1 MKRLIDFSAF
11 LIFDGAMGTM
21 LQTYGLKTGEL
32 PESYNIIHPEI
43 IEKIQREYVAAGA
56 DIITTN
62 TFGANRYKLG
72 EHGLDP
78 EKVIKRAVK
87 IARKAAEDKLV
98 ALDLGPIGQL
108 MEPYGPLAFDEAY
121 EIFKEQIIAGSQAA
135 DVILIETMSDVYEAK
150 AAILAAKKNCRL
162 PIFCT
167 MTFERDGRT
176 LSGTDP
182 LTMVNILQSLGVD
195 ALGIN
200 CSLGPKETLP
210 LIEEIVKF
218 SKVPVIAQP
227 NAGLPKMV
235 NGKTLFDVDPK
246 EFAEYAKVLAEKGV
260 SILGGCCGTNPNHIK
275 VLKKELAHMKP
286 VKRKIRQ
293 ITAASSSSKTVVLD
307 KAITVIGEKINPTGR
322 KDIQAALK
330 DNNIDYLLREAIQQR
345 DAGADIIDVNVGL
358 PEVNEKE
365 IMVNVVK
372 ELQNVLNLPLQID
385 SAKRDVIEAALRIY
399 KGKAIINSVNGKQ
412 KVMED
417 IFPIVKKYGACVVC
431 LTLDEK
437 GIPDK
442 ADDRLKI
449 AEKIV
454 QTAEEYGIA
463 REDLI
468 IDCLVNTASTQQKE
482 IKETIKALTLVK
494 EKLGVKT
501 TLGIS
506 NISHGLPKRKL
517 LNRSFLTMA
526 LAAGL
531 DAPILDPLDREMIAT
546 VNAFNV
552 LWGYDDGA
560 KKYIETYGNQRES
573 FVPTTKPSEIKLQ
586 DIIINGLEEE
596 AVLKTR
602 AMLKTTSPT
611 EIIDEYLIPSL
622 DIVGRKYKTG
632 EFFLPQ
638 LIQSAE
644 TVKKAFEEIKK
655 HMVKSNGGMSIS
667 KGKIL
672 LATVRGDIHD
682 LGKNIVKVLLEN
694 YGFDVIDLGID
705 VQEEEIVRRA
715 KEENIPLIGLSALM
729 TTTAMNIAS
738 TIKALREA
746 GLKCRVMVGGA
757 VINDEYARSI
767 GADYYG
773 KDAQEAVKIA
783 QKFFVPGSSRLI

>member
-1 MKRLIDFSAF
+1 
-11 LIFDGAMGTM
+11 
-21 LQTYGLKTGEL
+21 
-32 PESYNIIHPEI
+32 
-43 IEKIQREYVAAGA
+43 
-56 DIITTN
+56 
-62 TFGANRYKLG
+62 
-72 EHGLDP
+72 
-78 EKVIKRAVK
+78 
-87 IARKAAEDKLV
+87 
-98 ALDLGPIGQL
+98 
-108 MEPYGPLAFDEAY
+108 MEPYGPLAFEEAY
-121 EIFKEQIIAGSQAA
+121 EIFKEQIIAGYQAGA

-150 AAILAAKKNCRL
+150 AAILAAKENSRL

-167 MTFERDGRT
+167 MTFEQDGRT

-260 SILGGCCGTNPNHIK
+260 SILGGCCGTNPNYIK
-275 VLKKELAHMKP
+275 ALKKELAYMKP
-286 VKRKIRQ
+286 AKRKIRQ

-307 KAITVIGEKINPTGR
+307 KAITIIGEKINPTGR

-330 DNNIDYLLREAIQQR
+330 DNNIDYLLREAIKQR

-358 PEVNEKE
+358 PEINERE

-372 ELQNVLNLPLQID
+372 EIQSVINLPLQID
-385 SAKRDVIEAALRIY
+385 SAKKDAIEAALRIY

-417 IFPIVKKYGACVVC
+417 IFPIAKKYGACVVC
-431 LTLDEK
+431 LTLDEG

-442 ADDRLKI
+442 AEDRLKI
-449 AEKIV
+449 AKKIV
-454 QTAEEYGIA
+454 RTAEAYGIA

-468 IDCLVNTASTQQKE
+468 VDCLVTTASAQQRE
-482 IKETIKALTLVK
+482 VKETVKALTLVK

-506 NISHGLPKRKL
+506 NISHGLPERKF
-517 LNRSFLTMA
+517 LNRTFLTMA

-552 LWGYDDGA
+552 LWNYDDGA
-560 KKYIETYGNQRES
+560 KNYIKTYGNRRES
-573 FVPTTKPSEIKLQ
+573 FAPTRKPSEINFQ

-611 EIIDEYLIPSL
+611 KIIDDYLIPSL
-622 DIVGRKYKTG
+622 DIVGSKYKTG
-632 EFFLPQ
+632 EIFLPQ

-644 TVKKAFEEIKK
+644 TVKKAFGEIKN
-655 HMVKSNGGMSIS
+655 HMVKSNDESMKIS
-667 KGKIL
+667 KGKII

-705 VQEEEIVRRA
+705 VPEEEIVRRV
-715 KEENIPLIGLSALM
+715 KEENVPLVGLSALM
-729 TTTAMNIAS
+729 TITAMNISS

-746 GLKCRVMVGGA
+746 GLKCKVMVGGA

-767 GADYYG
+767 GADYG

-783 QKFFVPGSSRLI
+783 QKFFQQNP